1 MFQQSWLLVVRDRSM
16 NPFTGVSVK
25 YLMVGET
32 NSMVGYHLM
41 TKGHSIQLG
50 SGGVLCGPPAALR
63 QHPHNNNNININNN
77 ISRVSYDITIKSQS
91 PVPYKVVSY

>member
-41 TKGHSIQLG
+41 TEGHSIQLR
-50 SGGVLCGPPAALR
+50 SGGAMSPPPAG
-63 QHPHNNNNININNN
+63 
-77 ISRVSYDITIKSQS
+77 
-91 PVPYKVVSY
+91 

>member
-32 NSMVGYHLM
+32 NSMVGYHLV
-41 TKGHSIQLG
+41 TEGHSIQLG
-50 SGGVLCGPPAALR
+50 GAVRPPSSSKTA
-63 QHPHNNNNININNN
+63 
-77 ISRVSYDITIKSQS
+77 S
-91 PVPYKVVSY
+91 